1 MINRIIEGNT
11 WRFAKTYATTH
22 PHEYIVKHK
31 CSSEEDFNELCE
43 YIKKNGHFEYFFNHR
58 GVYCVI
64 GEYTYWIDDNVINR
78 RWNDMYYLNERKQIL
93 KVDNWKELLKD
104 GRVLHR

>member
-1 MINRIIEGNT
+1 MKLGACLGWGDFSKYE
-11 WRFAKTYATTH
+11 FAK
-22 PHEYIVKHK
+22 K
-31 CSSEEDFNELCE
+31 CGLDYGETDFTDIALASEEDFNELCE

-78 RWNDMYYLNERKQIL
+78 RWNDMYYLNERKQI
-93 KVDNWKELLKD
+93 
-104 GRVLHR
+104 